1 MAELTGQS
9 FGRYHILE
17 QLGEGGMA
25 TVYKAYDT
33 RLERDV
39 AIKVIRVD
47 QFAPAVLER
56 VLKRF
61 EREAKSLARMTHP
74 NVVHVN
80 DYGEQD
86 GIPYLVM
93 DYLSGG
99 TLKQQLGKPMSWQE
113 AVRILLPI
121 AQALEYAHEHGI
133 LHRDVKPSNI
143 LLTDKS
149 QPMLT
154 DFGIAKILESEDA
167 QTLTGTGIGVG
178 TPEYMAPEQWT
189 GHTTTQSDIY
199 SLGVVLYELIT
210 GRKPYT
216 ADTPAAVLLKQAT
229 EPLPRPTQ
237 YVAGLPEQ
245 IEKVLLKTLARK
257 PDDRY
262 LTMAAFATAM
272 EGMLSGVAQ
281 IPAVSIAAQK
291 MGSQQVE
298 PDTEA
303 TTDQMDVPVA
313 VTVKKE
319 DRVPQVSSRTT
330 ASGSSTTEPRLKLAL
345 KNRVWLVVAG
355 VIGIALV
362 LGFIGTVLMGISM
375 YRLGKKRME
384 PLATMVTRTQVPTLI
399 STLTLFPP
407 TATHV
412 DTPAPAST
420 LEPTPFSSGSINIPQ
435 TFIVDLDQGVLV
447 DSNHVDKGDIWFEAA
462 TSAERYLT
470 LWNGMQ
476 IALVG
481 THAPELSGCQ
491 SASYSS
497 NPIAIS
503 DLPEGTYVCVQT
515 NEGRYSQ
522 VRIEATV
529 GPSPGTL
536 SISYTTW

>member
-1 MAELTGQS
+1 
-9 FGRYHILE
+9 
-17 QLGEGGMA
+17 
-25 TVYKAYDT
+25 
-33 RLERDV
+33 
-39 AIKVIRVD
+39 
-47 QFAPAVLER
+47 
-56 VLKRF
+56 
-61 EREAKSLARMTHP
+61 
-74 NVVHVN
+74 
-80 DYGEQD
+80 
-86 GIPYLVM
+86 
-93 DYLSGG
+93 
-99 TLKQQLGKPMSWQE
+99 
-113 AVRILLPI
+113 
-121 AQALEYAHEHGI
+121 
-133 LHRDVKPSNI
+133 
-143 LLTDKS
+143 
-149 QPMLT
+149 
-154 DFGIAKILESEDA
+154 
-167 QTLTGTGIGVG
+167 
-178 TPEYMAPEQWT
+178 
-189 GHTTTQSDIY
+189 
-199 SLGVVLYELIT
+199 
-210 GRKPYT
+210 
-216 ADTPAAVLLKQAT
+216 
-229 EPLPRPTQ
+229 
-237 YVAGLPEQ
+237 
-245 IEKVLLKTLARK
+245 LLKTLARK